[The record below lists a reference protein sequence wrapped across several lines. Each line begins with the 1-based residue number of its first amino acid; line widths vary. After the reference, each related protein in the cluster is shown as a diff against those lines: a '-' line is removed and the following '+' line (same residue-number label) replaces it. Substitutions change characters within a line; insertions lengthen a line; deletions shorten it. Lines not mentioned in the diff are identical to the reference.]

1 MSDKTKTASR
11 AGRIG
16 GVCLLLLAVAYGI
29 GGSRIEYAFA
39 SDPLGPRVIPVM
51 LAIIL
56 AVLCLFHLR
65 KPGLTEPFPTG
76 SLLLKTLA
84 VPAFIIV
91 AVLLLEP
98 LGFAVSIF
106 VLTAGIGWIFGA
118 PLRKALIGAAGHAL
132 LWWFVF
138 SYLLDVY
145 LPKGALFG

>member
-1 MSDKTKTASR
+1 MSDKSKTASL

-16 GVCLLLLAVAYGI
+16 GICLLALAIVYGI

-56 AVLCLFHLR
+56 GVLCLFHLR
-65 KPGLTEPFPTG
+65 KPGTTEPFPTG
-76 SLLLKTLA
+76 TLLGKTLA
-84 VPAFIIV
+84 VPALIIV
-91 AVLLLEP
+91 VVLLLEP
-98 LGFAVSIF
+98 LGFAASIF
-106 VLTAGIGWIFGA
+106 VLTAGVGRIFGA
-118 PLRKALIGAAGHAL
+118 SWRKALLGAAGQAL

-138 SYLLDVY
+138 SYLLEVY